1 MGMNM
6 VVYQIVN
13 EFKKLEEVVAITLAG
28 SCASGRKDNYSDI
41 DIDII
46 TIKDV
51 SLEKRRA
58 IVNKFSDLIEYYKN
72 GYLKNYGKLIENSD
86 YFEYQ
91 SSEEAKNAEF
101 MDQLK
106 AMVGNSK

>member
-46 TIKDV
+46 TIKDI

-58 IVNKFSDLIEYYKN
+58 IVNKFSDLIEINNKFW
-72 GYLKNYGKLIENSD
+72 GTSDEFLLRNSSVQVD
-86 YFEYQ
+86 ITYFNLSFNQ
-91 SSEEAKNAEF
+91 
-101 MDQLK
+101 
-106 AMVGNSK
+106 

>member
-46 TIKDV
+46 TIKDISV
-51 SLEKRRA
+51 EKRRA
-58 IVNKFSDLIEYYKN
+58 IVNKFSDLIEINNKFW
-72 GYLKNYGKLIENSD
+72 GTSDEFLLRNSSVQVD
-86 YFEYQ
+86 ITYFNFQ
-91 SSEEAKNAEF
+91 
-101 MDQLK
+101 
-106 AMVGNSK
+106 